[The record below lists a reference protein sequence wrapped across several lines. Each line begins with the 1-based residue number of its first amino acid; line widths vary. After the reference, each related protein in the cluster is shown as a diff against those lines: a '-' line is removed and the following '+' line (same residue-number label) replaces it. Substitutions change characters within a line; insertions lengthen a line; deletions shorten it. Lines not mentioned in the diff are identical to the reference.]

1 MAAPTLLC
9 DTKGMSRERWL
20 EVRAHGPNGS
30 IPIAFGGSDI
40 SVIFGVNPWKTPLE
54 LWLEKAGKTVPSDS
68 GNKGQKKFGHL
79 MEPVVAEMF
88 GDETGFTVIEDTG
101 LYQHSKYPFALAN
114 LDYRV
119 QIPDGRTGV
128 LECKTT
134 SYRNAHEWDD
144 DSIPLHYEL
153 QCRWYMAIM
162 DVDFCYIVCLWGNN
176 SESDMAIRLVERD
189 LAMEEMIIA
198 EVAKFIKS
206 IRENRPPT
214 MNGIP
219 SELAIKACARILQ
232 KSDKNLPTIEFG
244 PAQERS
250 LRRIAALQKENANLK
265 KLAEKNEKEAEA
277 LSVQI
282 MEAMKEH
289 EHGILNLSGE
299 QFLVDFVP
307 RITRRPDSWRLK
319 FEYPQVYADVLK
331 STVSRK
337 VKVASK
343 INTGTP

>member
-1 MAAPTLLC
+1 MAAPVLLC
-9 DTKGMSRERWL
+9 DTNGMSRERWL
-20 EVRAHGPNGS
+20 EVRSHGPNGK

-40 SVIFGVNPWKTPLE
+40 SIIFGVNPWKTPLE
-54 LWLEKAGKTVPSDS
+54 LWLEKAGKPVPPDS
-68 GNKGQKKFGHL
+68 RNTGQKKMGHL
-79 MEPVVAEMF
+79 MEPIVAEVF
-88 GDETGFTVIEDTG
+88 GDETGFTVIPDTG

-144 DSIPLHYEL
+144 DAIPLHYEL
-153 QCRWYMAIM
+153 QCRWYMAVM
-162 DVDFCYIVCLWGNN
+162 DVDFCYIACLWGNN
-176 SESDMAIRLVERD
+176 PASDMAIRLVERD

-198 EVAKFIKS
+198 EVVKFIKS
-206 IRENRPPT
+206 IRENKQPA
-214 MNGIP
+214 MKGIP
-219 SELAIKACARILQ
+219 SELAMKACARLLQ

-250 LRRIAALQKENANLK
+250 LRRIATLQKENAGLNK
-265 KLAEKNEKEAEA
+265 IIDKNEKEAGA

-289 EHGILNLSGE
+289 EHGLLNLPGE
-299 QFLVDFVP
+299 QILIDFVP
-307 RITRRPDSWRLK
+307 RITCRPDSKRLK
-319 FEYPQVYADVLK
+319 REYPQVYSDVLK
-331 STVSRK
+331 TSVSRK
-337 VKVASK
+337 VKVVSK